1 MADFGQWLGEDRTP
15 ESAPRETETK
25 LPNGVGIAVYPNKDE
40 YHGKIENSERVGKG
54 VYKWWTDDAFVAE
67 YDGEYKNNKK
77 DGKGKSKSRKAADG
91 QVNKDKARH

>member
-54 VYKWWTDDAFVAE
+54 VHGGGKQVRERLPRARGCATEQIVAHE
-67 YDGEYKNNKK
+67 SGWPRLRLYG
-77 DGKGKSKSRKAADG
+77 
-91 QVNKDKARH
+91 